1 MAYKF
6 EISPPKRVLKNELEG
21 EDYEILF
28 LAPFKPFPKVVF
40 EKVKVNATAKRRLIV
55 RNPSN
60 SSISAEL
67 TTLTAADHGFTFSF
81 TSIELA
87 AGGEALLEIMWTPTE
102 AGSWRESIPVRT
114 SSKIKSEIVLIT
126 SSISPQPAKKTLKR
140 PTATKT
146 VSKPTVLAK
155 KLVLPK
161 TQKSQTLKPSA
172 ACSVVQQHV
181 RVASALPR
189 TASSP
194 CRRQTFL
201 VSAENKE
208 NSPGIPNIKP
218 SDISRRFEDF
228 VLSPL
233 NPNLN
238 LKKTRFSAIDDLVM
252 SPVVIPLDNARVPN
266 IDSVDGDAGIHSKAL
281 PSIHEES
288 ENILSSELRRETFDV
303 GRGKLPSGSFKKPT
317 LTVPLPE
324 VCNDRDEFS
333 DSLEEAPPSPP
344 AVRGISSVAPTN
356 TGLFT
361 DSFMDSTIK
370 FDLPL
375 PSEDPR
381 RCSTG
386 VKIFPEVSPTNSM
399 NVRKG
404 LFDMMVSPPAPSSGG
419 QHSSFDIGL
428 DISHPIDAVHGLP
441 NGVEDCMKDR
451 LSTETYVK
459 DRLSTETYV
468 KDRLST
474 ETYCKDRLSTSTY
487 VKDRLST
494 ETYTREHH
502 SRGSSSINES
512 NESSVFL
519 HHEVSQTSNGV
530 GSVRSPNILKSPLRS
545 IEEEVAGSN
554 VEKESAIV
562 NKGRSTSFTIGL
574 SDPTF
579 SSAATK
585 SKVKPKFSKSLQ
597 QRVSPRKRLVV
608 VSPTLKL
615 LPALDKSK
623 LNTKVSKPVPSK
635 DVASISKGK
644 SVGSAKIPDRRMSLG
659 GVDSRRLSLST
670 RLPENKLALSKKEQP
685 VFKVPRGSKKLA
697 EIQSKKS
704 QVLHNLDD
712 ILAEVTNVDPFSA
725 STTSDPFLNTAIF
738 NDSAWIERQTN
749 DMIKWLNA
757 LLSPP
762 AELEANVDVPAID
775 VGDLWQR
782 TCRQKTVSLAP
793 SREEASSEQ
802 YDKQHRLNTL
812 RKAAAALIRSRDV
825 ASVLQKISV
834 RVDQKLLAIRE
845 DRDLHVDVGL
855 QQGVLEL
862 LLCYNPL
869 WLRIGLEA
877 VYGRT
882 VPLKS
887 NCDYVG
893 LTTFLVHNLL
903 SDAHI
908 VATYS
913 HPTVPHLKLPGYQTE
928 LKKFTLKKFLF
939 LVFFLDVAKRRAII
953 GHDPCLFVRSAKYK
967 ESREIVVAF
976 ARDLLAGVGDIN
988 RYLAALDCR
997 LAHKQ
1002 TYLDEFEYAVK
1013 SLLDLRDGIRLVR
1026 VMEIILEDGQLHKG
1040 LRVPAISR
1048 LQKVHNVDIAMNA
1061 LAAAGFVVCGGIV
1074 SKDIVE
1080 GHREKTLSFLWQI
1093 IYKFQ
1098 APRFTSADACGVRSR
1113 NRRSRAT
1120 LR

>member
-1 MAYKF
+1 
-6 EISPPKRVLKNELEG
+6 
-21 EDYEILF
+21 
-28 LAPFKPFPKVVF
+28 
-40 EKVKVNATAKRRLIV
+40 
-55 RNPSN
+55 
-60 SSISAEL
+60 
-67 TTLTAADHGFTFSF
+67 
-81 TSIELA
+81 
-87 AGGEALLEIMWTPTE
+87 
-102 AGSWRESIPVRT
+102 
-114 SSKIKSEIVLIT
+114 
-126 SSISPQPAKKTLKR
+126 
-140 PTATKT
+140 
-146 VSKPTVLAK
+146 
-155 KLVLPK
+155 
-161 TQKSQTLKPSA
+161 
-172 ACSVVQQHV
+172 
-181 RVASALPR
+181 
-189 TASSP
+189 
-194 CRRQTFL
+194 
-201 VSAENKE
+201 
-208 NSPGIPNIKP
+208 
-218 SDISRRFEDF
+218 
-228 VLSPL
+228 
-233 NPNLN
+233 
-238 LKKTRFSAIDDLVM
+238 
-252 SPVVIPLDNARVPN
+252 
-266 IDSVDGDAGIHSKAL
+266 
-281 PSIHEES
+281 
-288 ENILSSELRRETFDV
+288 
-303 GRGKLPSGSFKKPT
+303 
-317 LTVPLPE
+317 
-324 VCNDRDEFS
+324 
-333 DSLEEAPPSPP
+333 
-344 AVRGISSVAPTN
+344 
-356 TGLFT
+356 
-361 DSFMDSTIK
+361 
-370 FDLPL
+370 
-375 PSEDPR
+375 
-381 RCSTG
+381 
-386 VKIFPEVSPTNSM
+386 
-399 NVRKG
+399 
-404 LFDMMVSPPAPSSGG
+404 
-419 QHSSFDIGL
+419 
-428 DISHPIDAVHGLP
+428 
-441 NGVEDCMKDR
+441 
-451 LSTETYVK
+451 
-459 DRLSTETYV
+459 
-468 KDRLST
+468 
-474 ETYCKDRLSTSTY
+474 
-487 VKDRLST
+487 
-494 ETYTREHH
+494 
-502 SRGSSSINES
+502 
-512 NESSVFL
+512 
-519 HHEVSQTSNGV
+519 
-530 GSVRSPNILKSPLRS
+530 
-545 IEEEVAGSN
+545 
-554 VEKESAIV
+554 
-562 NKGRSTSFTIGL
+562 
-574 SDPTF
+574 
-579 SSAATK
+579 
-585 SKVKPKFSKSLQ
+585 
-597 QRVSPRKRLVV
+597 
-608 VSPTLKL
+608 
-615 LPALDKSK
+615 
-623 LNTKVSKPVPSK
+623 
-635 DVASISKGK
+635 
-644 SVGSAKIPDRRMSLG
+644 
-659 GVDSRRLSLST
+659 
-670 RLPENKLALSKKEQP
+670 
-685 VFKVPRGSKKLA
+685 
-697 EIQSKKS
+697 
-704 QVLHNLDD
+704 
-712 ILAEVTNVDPFSA
+712 
-725 STTSDPFLNTAIF
+725 
-738 NDSAWIERQTN
+738 
-749 DMIKWLNA
+749 MIKWLNA

-1098 APRFTSADACGVRSR
+1098 APRFTSAALVVQRWWRRVCLPREIDRRIRARKRARREAAVTVMQAAWRGLQGRRRAAALREERACLEEARRRAAVVLQKHWRRHAAQKNLRRAVGAATAICRWYRGAVETRRARADFLRRRAAAVLLQAHCRGLLTRLRFAELRRTAAALRILTWYRRLRAARRMLAVVDMARQWVEERRQRREAAALTLQRRWRAHRAMALRRAEFLELKAAALTVQRRWRALKAMRVQRDEFLARRAAASTIQRRDRARFLRLRAAAVAVQRRVRARAMLRDLRDAQVRDCR
-1113 NRRSRAT
+1113 EAAATVLQRRWRAVQAMKAARQDFLRRRAAAVVLQGWFRGLRDARRERADFQGLRAAAVCVQRHFRARKQMQLDRGRFLTAREAAVALQRRWRARLAMRARRAAFVALRDAVRVIQGRYRALTAMRRQRRRFLALREAVVVVQRRWRAQLAMRAQRASFVKLRDAAIVVQVRYRALVVMRRDQGKYKEIHSAVFTIQRCWRAQRAMKHERQYFLALQQSVVYVQRRWRAAKVGQWQLHAFKEMRMSAIRIQAWWRAT
-1120 LR
+1120 SIAKKEHERYQLLLASVKSIQVHWRMRKLMMKERSKFLHERTAVVVIQVLILAAVRPR